1 MAVNWSYPGIGFSEI
16 DNSIQANT
24 TVTDG
29 VGAIVLDANR
39 GYVNQRILSTSI
51 KKFHENFGD
60 PESDHHYGHFAA
72 DQFLIASPQ
81 LYAVRATMG
90 DEQYSFIQYPYKDAA
105 ARDCVVS
112 DMVQS
117 FTYVDNN
124 GDTQIKLLE
133 PMNGHLEYKSIKDKN
148 WQTFTDINTAEP
160 VTSGNYTNTAFCLV
174 DNGYALY
181 YRDLQHDQ
189 DPSIRI
195 VRDDIE
201 GEIPD
206 AKKGNYYK
214 VANKTGDVRK
224 LFVKEEAK
232 TLDTGKVY
240 IVDTQQSASYV
251 QTEAENN
258 PCLTI
263 LSGVGE
269 ADGEGNWK
277 AILDIPKTLTLDGEE
292 EQATFYIPSAVAA
305 AYDFSVD
312 EATATIDE
320 IMTDAGEAVTES
332 AAVYK
337 LQFFDWNEE
346 SYINPEI
353 IEQSAFDNKSEV
365 IGAQFREITGALYN
379 QQLVMKATNSAISG
393 DIYVDVA
400 GMTLAKLS
408 AANDPRYAHYAAI
421 AQAGYSA
428 YPITTMDYADAKQL
442 AYEQYGKDIDEL
454 YTSAFSVLESVD
466 PIDNVLTLTTRIIYN
481 NNPTDVDAIKND
493 GVYTSP
499 YIFNTYWD
507 SDDGVAGN
515 QVVKAAYISRHPD
528 YVYQPWVYDDH
539 KSDSSVKPL
548 VAFATSEIVNDPTG
562 LYKDGY
568 TKTILTVDEPG
579 NGDIERYD
587 SLQNNQLV
595 IAAVSPGE
603 WGNDLGISIITP
615 EVAGNDALV
624 DQPAAFD
631 WKYLFDDEDLVN
643 EDWMNHP
650 SYEDNPSNL
659 TWKKVYKINV
669 YVKSKTQQASVWG
682 SGLDALVKEPVESFL
697 VSNDPTVKDGQGNSM
712 YAPYVINGQ
721 SKYIY
726 VSLNSVLNSRTAA
739 GTYAMPKQTYSIY
752 QLTGG
757 KNSKKNEI
765 KEKTA
770 ALELYRDR
778 QKCNFDI
785 LFNVEAIETF
795 QSRQKYA
802 AMQNRI
808 ANIAIDR
815 GIDIG
820 FIQVTSK
827 VARTGYKALSE
838 GKLFTFANGSYVA
851 AQAGYDRY
859 YDQYTSNWVYLPKS
873 VALAVAHARCW
884 RAGTPWLAPAGVT
897 NGTIEYSN
905 GQLLKLSDP
914 EIGQL
919 YNAHI
924 NCSRTCAGYGELIY
938 GQKTMLKKTS
948 ALNRINVRG
957 LVNYIEKHL
966 ESLLQPF
973 LFQLNTSTTRS
984 TMLSTV
990 DSFLSE
996 IMASQ
1001 GITAKSV
1008 VVKPDPRD
1016 SHLIYVNISI
1026 RPAEA
1031 IEFIQ
1036 VTTTINR
1043 AETSITTTDNL

>member
-1 MAVNWSYPGIGFSEI
+1 M
-16 DNSIQANT
+16 
-24 TVTDG
+24 
-29 VGAIVLDANR
+29 
-39 GYVNQRILSTSI
+39 
-51 KKFHENFGD
+51 
-60 PESDHHYGHFAA
+60 
-72 DQFLIASPQ
+72 
-81 LYAVRATMG
+81 
-90 DEQYSFIQYPYKDAA
+90 
-105 ARDCVVS
+105 
-112 DMVQS
+112 
-117 FTYVDNN
+117 
-124 GDTQIKLLE
+124 
-133 PMNGHLEYKSIKDKN
+133 
-148 WQTFTDINTAEP
+148 
-160 VTSGNYTNTAFCLV
+160 V
-174 DNGYALY
+174 DNGYAVY
-181 YRDLQHDQ
+181 YRDLQYNQ
-189 DPSIRI
+189 DPAIRI
-195 VRDDIE
+195 VRDDLSGN
-201 GEIPD
+201 GEITSAQKGYYYCVGD
-206 AKKGNYYK
+206 ANGGDYSKIFMTEASTSI
-214 VANKTGDVRK
+214 ANGQ
-224 LFVKEEAK
+224 
-232 TLDTGKVY
+232 VY
-240 IVDTQQSASYV
+240 IVDKVESA
-251 QTEAENN
+251 AELPETN
-258 PCLTI
+258 PSLI
-263 LSGVGE
+263 VLSGDTTN
-269 ADGEGNWK
+269 ADWR
-277 AILDIPKTLTLDGEE
+277 AILDVPGTLTLNGEDVHAE
-292 EQATFYIPSAVAA
+292 FYIPSNKAN
-305 AYDFSVD
+305 AYPKSTTS
-312 EATATIDE
+312 ATTQISTI
-320 IMTDAGEAVTES
+320 MADASACVTES

-337 LQFFDWNEE
+337 MQFFDWNEE
-346 SYINPEI
+346 ATLNQEI
-353 IEQSAFDNKSEV
+353 IEQSAYDKKSEV
-365 IGAQFREITGALYN
+365 IGTQFREITGALYN
-379 QQLVMKATNSAISG
+379 QQLVLKDANSAISG

-400 GMTLAKLS
+400 SMTLADLNN
-408 AANDPRYAHYAAI
+408 ANDPRYERYAAI
-421 AQAGYSA
+421 TKAGYSA
-428 YPITTMDYADAKQL
+428 YPITKMPFADAKQL
-442 AYEQYGKDIDEL
+442 AYEQYGKDIGEI
-454 YTSAFSVLESVD
+454 YTSAYSVLESVD
-466 PIDNVLTLTTRIIYN
+466 PTTLTLTTRIIYN
-481 NNPTDVDAIKND
+481 DNPNDADGTED
-493 GVYTSP
+493 GVYTSK

-507 SDDGVAGN
+507 SDIGVAGN
-515 QVVKAAYISRHPD
+515 SVVKAAYISRKPD
-528 YVYQPWVYDDH
+528 YVYQPWVYDEH
-539 KSDSSVKPL
+539 KEAVKPL
-548 VAFATSEIVNDPTG
+548 VAFPTSDIVNDPTG

-587 SLQNNQLV
+587 SEQNNQLV
-595 IAAVSPGE
+595 IAAVAPGE
-603 WGNDLGISIITP
+603 WGNDIGVSIITP

-624 DQPAAFD
+624 DQAAAFD

-643 EDWMNHP
+643 KDWMEHP
-650 SYEDNPSNL
+650 NEQNPNNL

-697 VSNDPTVKDGQGNSM
+697 VSNDPTVKDGNGNSM

-726 VSLNSVLNSRTAA
+726 VSLSSVLASRTTA

-757 KNSKKNEI
+757 KNSTKNEI

-785 LFNVEAIETF
+785 IFNVEAIETF

-808 ANIAIDR
+808 ASIAIDR

-827 VARTGYKALSE
+827 AAKTGYKALSE
-838 GKLFTFANGSYVA
+838 GKLFSFANGSYVA

-859 YDQYTSNWVYLPKS
+859 YDQYTSNWIYLPKS

-884 RAGTPWLAPAGVT
+884 RAGTPWVAPAGVT
-897 NGTIEYSN
+897 NGSIEYSN

-973 LFQLNTSTTRS
+973 LFQNSTSTTRS

-990 DSFLSE
+990 DSFLSG
-996 IMASQ
+996 IMANQ

-1008 VVKPDPRD
+1008 VVKPDPKD
-1016 SHLIYVNISI
+1016 SHLVYVNISI

>member
-16 DNSIQANT
+16 DNSIQANN

-39 GYVNQRILSTSI
+39 GYVNQRILSTSV

-60 PESDHHYGHFAA
+60 PESEHNYGHFAA

-90 DEQYSFIQYPYKDAA
+90 DEQYAFIQYPYKDAA
-105 ARDCVVS
+105 IRDCIVS
-112 DMVQS
+112 DIVQS

-133 PMNGHLEYKSIKDKN
+133 PMKGHVEYTNIKDQN
-148 WQTFTDINTAEP
+148 WQTFTAKNEAKPITAE
-160 VTSGNYTNTAFCLV
+160 VDYTNAAFCLV
-174 DNGYALY
+174 DNGYAVY
-181 YRDLQHDQ
+181 YRDLQYNQ
-189 DPSIRI
+189 DPAIRI
-195 VRDDIE
+195 VRDDLSGN
-201 GEIPD
+201 GEIPSAQKGYYYCVGD
-206 AKKGNYYK
+206 ANGGNYSK
-214 VANKTGDVRK
+214 IFMTEASTSIANGN
-224 LFVKEEAK
+224 
-232 TLDTGKVY
+232 VY
-240 IVDTQQSASYV
+240 IVDAVKSA
-251 QTEAENN
+251 AELPETN
-258 PCLTI
+258 PSLI
-263 LSGVGE
+263 VLSGDPTNAAG
-269 ADGEGNWK
+269 DWH
-277 AILDIPKTLTLDGEE
+277 AILDVPGTLTLNGEDVHAE
-292 EQATFYIPSAVAA
+292 FYIPSDTIAKDYTFDTSKPSEKRIA
-305 AYDFSVD
+305 DIMN
-312 EATATIDE
+312 EASIGT
-320 IMTDAGEAVTES
+320 VTES

-337 LQFFDWNEE
+337 MQFFDWSEE
-346 SYINPEI
+346 ATLNQEI
-353 IEQSAFDNKSEV
+353 IEQSAYDLKSDV
-365 IGAQFREITGALYN
+365 IGTQFREITGALYN
-379 QQLVMKATNSAISG
+379 QQLVLKGANSAISG
-393 DIYVDVA
+393 EIYVDAA
-400 GMTLAKLS
+400 GMTLTDLDNAD
-408 AANDPRYAHYAAI
+408 DPRYERYAAI
-421 AQAGYSA
+421 AKAGYSA
-428 YPITTMDYADAKQL
+428 YPITKMPFIDAKQL
-442 AYEQYGKDIDEL
+442 AYEQYGKDIGEI
-454 YTSAFSVLESVD
+454 YTSAYSVFESVD
-466 PIDNVLTLTTRIIYN
+466 PTTLTLTTRIIYN
-481 NNPTDVDAIKND
+481 DNPNDADGTED
-493 GVYTSP
+493 GVYTSK

-507 SDDGVAGN
+507 SDIGVAGN
-515 QVVKAAYISRHPD
+515 SVVKAAYISRKPD
-528 YVYQPWVYDDH
+528 YVYQPWVYDEH
-539 KSDSSVKPL
+539 KEAVKPL
-548 VAFATSEIVNDPTG
+548 VAFPTSDIVNDPTG

-587 SLQNNQLV
+587 SEQNNQLV
-595 IAAVSPGE
+595 IAAVAPGE
-603 WGNDLGISIITP
+603 WGNDIGVSIITP

-624 DQPAAFD
+624 DQAAAFD

-643 EDWMNHP
+643 KDWMEHP
-650 SYEDNPSNL
+650 TYEQNPNNL

-697 VSNDPTVKDGQGNSM
+697 VSNDPTVKDGNGNSM

-726 VSLNSVLNSRTAA
+726 VSLSSVLASRTTA

-757 KNSKKNEI
+757 KNSTKNEI

-785 LFNVEAIETF
+785 IFNVEAIETF

-808 ANIAIDR
+808 ASIAIDR

-827 VARTGYKALSE
+827 AAKTGYKALSE
-838 GKLFTFANGSYVA
+838 GKLFSFANGSYVA

-873 VALAVAHARCW
+873 IALAVAHARCW
-884 RAGTPWLAPAGVT
+884 RAGTPWIAPAGVT
-897 NGTIEYSN
+897 NGSIEYSN

-973 LFQLNTSTTRS
+973 LFQNNTSTTRS
-984 TMLSTV
+984 TMLTTV
-990 DSFLSE
+990 DSFLSG
-996 IMASQ
+996 IMAAQ

-1016 SHLIYVNISI
+1016 SHLVYVNISI

>member
-16 DNSIQANT
+16 DNSIQANN

-39 GYVNQRILSTSI
+39 GYVNQRILSTSV

-60 PESDHHYGHFAA
+60 PESEHNYGHFAA

-90 DEQYSFIQYPYKDAA
+90 DEQYAFIQYPYKDAA
-105 ARDCVVS
+105 IRDCIVS

-133 PMNGHLEYKSIKDKN
+133 PMAGHVEYTSIKDKG
-148 WQTFTDINTAEP
+148 WQTFTAVNEAVD
-160 VTSGNYTNTAFCLV
+160 VDDSNYTNTAFCLV
-174 DNGYALY
+174 DNGYAIY
-181 YRDLQHDQ
+181 YRDLQYNQ
-189 DPSIRI
+189 DPAIRI
-195 VRDDIE
+195 VRDDVSAINDSQK
-201 GEIPD
+201 GDYYCIGDPN
-206 AKKGNYYK
+206 GNY
-214 VANKTGDVRK
+214 TK
-224 LFVKEEAK
+224 LFMTDKSK
-232 TLDTGKVY
+232 SIDNGLVY
-240 IVDTQQSASYV
+240 IVSATSAIGDIPETHPSLLV
-251 QTEAENN
+251 
-258 PCLTI
+258 
-263 LSGVGE
+263 LSGAGNTNK
-269 ADGEGNWK
+269 DGDWR
-277 AILDIPKTLTLDGEE
+277 ATLYVPSTLTLNGEE
-292 EQATFYIPSAVAA
+292 VNANFYIPESAASVYTYSTTEAKKRVA
-305 AYDFSVD
+305 D
-312 EATATIDE
+312 
-320 IMTDAGEAVTES
+320 IMTDAGNGTVTES

-337 LQFFDWNEE
+337 MQFFDWNEE
-346 SYINPEI
+346 AYLKSEI
-353 IEQSAFDNKSEV
+353 IEQSAYENKSKV
-365 IGAQFREITGALYN
+365 IGTQFREITGALYN
-379 QQLVMKATNSAISG
+379 QQLVMEATNSAISG
-393 DIYVDVA
+393 DIYVDAV
-400 GMTLAKLS
+400 GLTLTQLS
-408 AANDPRYAHYAAI
+408 ATDKDLYDRYAAI
-421 AQAGYSA
+421 AEKGYSA
-428 YPITTMDYADAKQL
+428 YPITKMPYAEAKQL
-442 AYEQYGKDIDEL
+442 AYEQYGKDIDTL
-454 YTSAFSVLESVD
+454 YTSAYSVFESVN
-466 PIDNVLTLTTRIIYN
+466 PIDNVLTLTTRIIFN
-481 NNPTDVDAIKND
+481 DNPNDADGTED
-493 GVYTSP
+493 GVYTSK

-507 SDDGVAGN
+507 NDEGVAGN
-515 QVVKAAYISRHPD
+515 TVVKAAYISRHPD
-528 YVYQPWVYDDH
+528 YVYQPWVYNEH
-539 KSDSSVKPL
+539 KESVKPL
-548 VAFATSEIVNDPTG
+548 VAFPTSDIVNDPTG

-587 SLQNNQLV
+587 SEQRNQLV

-603 WGNDLGISIITP
+603 WGNDIGVSIITP
-615 EVAGNDALV
+615 EVATIDALV
-624 DQPAAFD
+624 DQAAAFD
-631 WKYLFDDEDLVN
+631 WKYLFDDEELVN
-643 EDWMNHP
+643 QDWMEHP
-650 SYEDNPSNL
+650 NYETNPNNL

-697 VSNDPTVKDGQGNSM
+697 VSNDPTVKDGNGNSM

-726 VSLNSVLNSRTAA
+726 VSLNSVLASRTTT
-739 GTYAMPKQTYSIY
+739 GGYAMPKQTYSIY

-757 KNSKKNEI
+757 RNSTKNEI

-827 VARTGYKALSE
+827 AAKTGYKALSE
-838 GKLFTFANGSYVA
+838 GKLFSFANGSYVA

-884 RAGTPWLAPAGVT
+884 RAGTPWVAPAGVT
-897 NGTIEYSN
+897 NGSIEYSN

-973 LFQLNTSTTRS
+973 LFQNNTSTTRS

-990 DSFLSE
+990 DSFLSG
-996 IMASQ
+996 IMANQ

-1016 SHLIYVNISI
+1016 SHLVYVNISI

>member
-16 DNSIQANT
+16 DNSIQANN

-39 GYVNQRILSTSI
+39 GYVNQRILSTSV

-60 PESDHHYGHFAA
+60 PESEQNYGHFAA

-90 DEQYSFIQYPYKDAA
+90 DEQYAFIQYPYKDAA

-124 GDTQIKLLE
+124 GNTQIKLLE
-133 PMNGHLEYKSIKDKN
+133 PMAGHVEYVNIKDQN
-148 WQTFTDINTAEP
+148 WQTFIDVDTAEP

-174 DNGYALY
+174 DTGSAVY
-181 YRDLQHDQ
+181 YRDLLQNQ
-189 DPSIRI
+189 DPAIRI
-195 VRDDIE
+195 IRDDTKPTTADE
-201 GEIPD
+201 GTYYCIGD
-206 AKKGNYYK
+206 ANG
-214 VANKTGDVRK
+214 GDYSK
-224 LFVKEEAK
+224 LFIKKAAGKENE
-232 TLDTGKVY
+232 KVY
-240 IVDTQQSASYV
+240 IVSALSDAAIV
-251 QTEAENN
+251 PETN
-258 PCLTI
+258 PCLYVT
-263 LSGVGE
+263 SANKNE
-269 ADGEGNWK
+269 AGDWQAQLYVPG
-277 AILDIPKTLTLDGEE
+277 TLTLNSVD
-292 EQATFYIPSAVAA
+292 ANANFYIPETAAGSYTYSTSA
-305 AYDFSVD
+305 
-312 EATATIDE
+312 ATKSIAQ
-320 IMTDAGEAVTES
+320 IMTDAGSAAVTES
-332 AAVYK
+332 ADVYK
-337 LQFFDWNEE
+337 VQFFDWNEE
-346 SYINPEI
+346 ATLNEEI
-353 IEQSAFDNKSEV
+353 IEQSAYKAGADVF
-365 IGAQFREITGALYN
+365 GAQFREITGALYN
-379 QQLVMKATNSAISG
+379 QQLIMKATNPAISG
-393 DIYVDVA
+393 EIFVDAA
-400 GMTLAKLS
+400 GMTLSDLS
-408 AANDPRYAHYAAI
+408 ATNTEKYNRYATI
-421 AQAGYSA
+421 ARNGYSA
-428 YPITTMDYADAKQL
+428 YAITDMPYADAKKL
-442 AYEQYGKDIDEL
+442 AYEQYGKDIGDL
-454 YTSAFSVLESVD
+454 YTSAYGVFESVD
-466 PIDNVLTLTTRIIYN
+466 PVDLTLKSKIIFKD
-481 NNPTDVDAIKND
+481 NPDDSDTKKD
-493 GVYTSP
+493 GVYISK

-507 SDDGVAGN
+507 SDIGVAGN
-515 QVVKAAYISRHPD
+515 SVVKAAYISRHPE
-528 YVYQPWVYDDH
+528 YVYQPWVYDEH
-539 KSDSSVKPL
+539 KAEKAVKPL
-548 VAFATSEIVNDPTG
+548 VAFPTSDIVNDPTG

-568 TKTILTVDEPG
+568 TKTILSVDEPG

-595 IAAVSPGE
+595 IAAVAPGE
-603 WGNDLGISIITP
+603 FGNDIGISIITP
-615 EVAGNDALV
+615 EVANNAALV
-624 DQPAAFD
+624 DQPAAFN
-631 WKYLFDDEDLVN
+631 WKYQFDDEDRVN
-643 EDWMNHP
+643 QDWLEHP
-650 SYEDNPSNL
+650 SYESNPNNL

-669 YVKSKTQQASVWG
+669 YVKSKSQQASVWG

-697 VSNDPTVKDGQGNSM
+697 VSNDPRVKDGNGNSM

-726 VSLNSVLNSRTAA
+726 VSLNSVLASRTIT
-739 GTYAMPKQTYSIY
+739 GDYAMPKQTYSIY

-757 KNSKKNEI
+757 KNSQKHEI

-785 LFNVEAIETF
+785 IFNVEAIETF

-827 VARTGYKALSE
+827 AAKTAYKALSE
-838 GKLFTFANGSYVA
+838 GKLFAFANGSYVA
-851 AQAGYDRY
+851 AEAGYDRY

-884 RAGTPWLAPAGVT
+884 RAGTPWIAAAGVT

-919 YNAHI
+919 YSAHI

-938 GQKTMLKKTS
+938 GNKTMLKKTS

-973 LFQLNTSTTRS
+973 LFQNNTSTTRS

-990 DSFLSE
+990 DSFLSG
-996 IMASQ
+996 IMANQ

-1008 VVKPDPRD
+1008 VVKPDPKD
-1016 SHLIYVNISI
+1016 SHLVYVNISI

>member
-29 VGAIVLDANR
+29 VGAIVLNANR
-39 GYVNQRILSTSI
+39 GYVNQRILSTSV

-60 PESDHHYGHFAA
+60 PETDHDYGHFAA

-90 DEQYSFIQYPYKDAA
+90 DEQYAFIQYPYKDAA
-105 ARDCVVS
+105 ARDCVV
-112 DMVQS
+112 DDLVQS
-117 FTYVDNN
+117 FEYVDNN
-124 GDTQIKLLE
+124 GNTQIKLLD
-133 PMNGHLEYKSIKDKN
+133 PMIGHVEYSNIKDQG
-148 WQTFTDINTAEP
+148 WQTFKSINTAEP
-160 VTSGNYTNTAFCLV
+160 VVSGNYTNTAFCLV
-174 DNGYALY
+174 DDGYAVY
-181 YRDLQHDQ
+181 YRDLQTNQ
-189 DPSIRI
+189 DPAIRI
-195 VRDDIE
+195 VRDDVSA
-201 GEIPD
+201 IPE
-206 AKKGNYYK
+206 AQKGSYYC
-214 VANKTGDVRK
+214 VGNANGGDYAK
-224 LFVKEEAK
+224 LFMTSASEK
-232 TLDTGKVY
+232 TNNSNGKVY
-240 IVDTQQSASYV
+240 IVSALEDASSV
-251 QTEAENN
+251 PASN
-258 PCLTI
+258 PCLI
-263 LSGVGE
+263 VLSADPQTDKGE
-269 ADGEGNWK
+269 WH
-277 AILDIPKTLTLDGEE
+277 AILDVPSTLTLNGEDAHAE
-292 EQATFYIPSAVAA
+292 FYIPSGTAKDYPYVTKDT
-305 AYDFSVD
+305 AYTPSKRVSN
-312 EATATIDE
+312 
-320 IMTDAGEAVTES
+320 IMTDASACVTES

-337 LQFFDWNEE
+337 MQFFDWSEE
-346 SYINPEI
+346 ATLNQEI
-353 IEQSAFDNKSEV
+353 IEQSAYENKSKV

-379 QQLVMKATNSAISG
+379 QQLVMEATNSAISG
-393 DIYVDVA
+393 EIYVEAA
-400 GMTLAKLS
+400 GMTLSDLS
-408 AANDPRYAHYAAI
+408 AADKDRYDRYEPI
-421 AQAGYSA
+421 AKKGFSA
-428 YPITTMDYADAKQL
+428 YPITKMPYVEAKQL
-442 AYEQYGKDIDEL
+442 AYEHYGKDVGDL
-454 YTSAFSVLESVD
+454 YTSAYSVLESVD
-466 PIDNVLTLTTRIIYN
+466 PITLTLTTRIIYN
-481 NNPTDVDAIKND
+481 NNPDDVDAIKND

-507 SDDGVAGN
+507 NDIGVAGN
-515 QVVKAAYISRHPD
+515 SVVKAAYISRHPD
-528 YVYQPWVYDDH
+528 LVYQPWVYNDH
-539 KSDSSVKPL
+539 KADGSVKPL
-548 VAFATSEIVNDPTG
+548 VAFPTSDIVNDPTG

-568 TKTILTVDEPG
+568 TRTILTVDEPG

-587 SLQNNQLV
+587 SEQKNQLV
-595 IAAVSPGE
+595 IAAVAPGE
-603 WGNDLGISIITP
+603 WGNDIGISIITP
-615 EVAGNDALV
+615 EVATVDALI

-631 WKYLFDDEDLVN
+631 WKYMFDDEDLVN
-643 EDWMNHP
+643 KDWTDYP
-650 SYEDNPSNL
+650 TYEQNPNNL

-669 YVKSKTQQASVWG
+669 YVKSKSQQASVWG

-697 VSNDPTVKDGQGNSM
+697 VSNDPTVKDGNGNSM

-726 VSLNSVLNSRTAA
+726 VSLSSVIAARTAI

-757 KNSKKNEI
+757 RNSTKNEI

-827 VARTGYKALSE
+827 AAKTGYKALSE
-838 GKLFTFANGSYVA
+838 GKLFSFANGSYVA

-884 RAGTPWLAPAGVT
+884 RAGTPWVAPAGVT
-897 NGTIEYSN
+897 NGSIEYSN

-973 LFQLNTSTTRS
+973 LFQNNTSTTRS

-990 DSFLSE
+990 DSFLSG
-996 IMASQ
+996 IMANQ

-1016 SHLIYVNISI
+1016 SHLVYVNISI